1 MSLGELL
8 VVIFVAIIVT
18 RPGDI
23 PIIITKIQQL
33 KLYFSDT
40 QNKIRSYIT
49 QDIGMDNSIML
60 ENSPEQLNFY
70 LERIINMQGYYEG
83 DYSLSNLKA
92 KHNELIK
99 LKRINSLKP
108 DQS

>member
-8 VVIFVAIIVT
+8 VVILVAIIVT

-33 KLYFSDT
+33 KLYFSGI

-49 QDIGMDNSIML
+49 QDIGMDNSML

-83 DYSLSNLKA
+83 DYSLNNLKA

-108 DQS
+108 DQL